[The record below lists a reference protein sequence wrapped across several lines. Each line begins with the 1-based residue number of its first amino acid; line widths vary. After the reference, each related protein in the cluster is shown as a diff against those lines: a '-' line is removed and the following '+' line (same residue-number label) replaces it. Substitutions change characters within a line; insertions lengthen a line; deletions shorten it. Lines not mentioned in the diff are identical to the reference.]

1 MKSLRTQ
8 TVHVQWDK
16 QYLRPGEP
24 TVQGEKLLRSK
35 ITRVVDSGGWIVLD
49 EEDAKRMKKTSF
61 PMHVG

>member
-1 MKSLRTQ
+1 
-8 TVHVQWDK
+8 
-16 QYLRPGEP
+16 LRPGEP